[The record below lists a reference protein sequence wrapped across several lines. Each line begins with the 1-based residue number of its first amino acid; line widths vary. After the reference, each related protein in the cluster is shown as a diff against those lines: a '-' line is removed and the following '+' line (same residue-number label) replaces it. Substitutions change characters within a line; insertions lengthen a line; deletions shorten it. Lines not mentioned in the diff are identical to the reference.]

1 VEKERAVLIL
11 HVRFAVMVSV
21 LLPEMGRG
29 KEGGV
34 RRGAEL
40 GQVDAS
46 NSHQGDV
53 ESVHVDMD
61 TT

>member
-1 VEKERAVLIL
+1 MLIL